1 MATFTRPSPPGR
13 YQENVDVSASPASS
27 ARTAADASPPQR
39 ITYISWAQDCS
50 RSDHT
55 ARELGGR
62 SHMVYAPRFGSRV
75 STIAFK
81 YAAQWK
87 ATARILKE
95 ERPDVVFV
103 MTPPVFAALPA
114 FWYAWRHRRQVVLD
128 AHTCAFVLPRWRPF
142 QWLQRMLCRRAV
154 TTLVTNEHI
163 AGLVR
168 TAGGDA
174 TLVPDVPVV
183 FPEHG
188 HFARPSAFTV
198 AVVCSFS
205 GDEPLDAIF
214 AAAADLPDVRFFVT
228 GDSASLPAATKE
240 SLTANVTL
248 TGFLSTSDY
257 GGLISN
263 ADVVMDLTTLD
274 HTMLRG
280 AFEAIYQ
287 GVPVIVS
294 DWPVL
299 RDAFPE
305 GAVHVDNTRAAIA
318 RAVRDVQA
326 APQEFKKGAG
336 RLRRLK
342 LERWQ
347 WTRRRILA
355 RISAHPATD
364 ASGRGDDAP
373 SPSPRG
379 VGIATLPAQLSAR
392 TVRIGQD
399 LEAHGFA
406 AARRVLDP
414 RDVAIV
420 EGILDPIVLQ
430 RSLPAL
436 VGLRR
441 DLSDD
446 AVRTTPRQPEVT
458 RPTLVAPSLKQ
469 TAVYA
474 ACRDLAADLLGCRA
488 HYLFDHAIYKMPWSD
503 TETPWHQDLAYLGRF
518 AGSIRSLHFWIP
530 LQDTSVEGGA
540 LRFVPGSHR
549 WALLDHGRA
558 YEHNPHVLQAIRST
572 DVLSAE
578 AVPLSRGDV
587 SIHTS
592 RTLHASG
599 PNRTAGTR
607 KAWIIHF
614 GDRSAASK
622 HLMKL
627 RNLMLSW
634 P

>member
-1 MATFTRPSPPGR
+1 
-13 YQENVDVSASPASS
+13 
-27 ARTAADASPPQR
+27 
-39 ITYISWAQDCS
+39 
-50 RSDHT
+50 
-55 ARELGGR
+55 
-62 SHMVYAPRFGSRV
+62 MVYAPRFGSRL

-81 YAAQWK
+81 YAAQWR
-87 ATARILKE
+87 ATARILRE

-114 FWYAWRHRRQVVLD
+114 FWYAWRHRTRVVLD
-128 AHTCAFVLPRWRPF
+128 AHTCAFVLTRWRPF
-142 QWLQRMLCRRAV
+142 LWLQRMLCRRAV

-168 TAGGDA
+168 EAGGDA

-188 HFARPSAFTV
+188 HFARPAAFTV

-214 AAAADLPDVRFFVT
+214 AAAADLPDVRFLVT
-228 GDSASLPAATKE
+228 GDSASLPAATTG

-248 TGFLSTSDY
+248 TGFLSTPDY
-257 GGLISN
+257 GHLISH

-305 GAVHVDNTRAAIA
+305 GAVHVDNSREAIA
-318 RAVRDVQA
+318 RAVREVQA
-326 APQEFKKGAG
+326 APEEFKQGAG

-342 LERWQ
+342 VERWQ
-347 WTRRRILA
+347 WTRSRILA
-355 RISAHPATD
+355 RIGGHPAS
-364 ASGRGDDAP
+364 AVGDRTGDAP
-373 SPSPRG
+373 SSVARG
-379 VGIATLPAQLSAR
+379 VGRMAAPARASAR
-392 TVRIGQD
+392 TARIGQD
-399 LEAHGFA
+399 LETHGFA
-406 AARRVLDP
+406 AARHVLDTG
-414 RDVAIV
+414 DVAVV
-420 EGILDPIVLQ
+420 EAILDPIVLE
-430 RSLPAL
+430 RALPAL

-441 DLSDD
+441 DLSDG
-446 AVRTTPRQPEVT
+446 AVRTKPRQPEVT

-474 ACRDLAADLLGCRA
+474 ACRDIAADLLGCRA

-518 AGSIRSLHFWIP
+518 AGTIRSLHFWIP

-558 YEHNPHVLQAIRST
+558 YERNPHVLRAMRSP
-572 DVLSAE
+572 DVRSAE
-578 AVPLSRGDV
+578 AVPLRRGDV

-599 PNRTAGTR
+599 PNRTDGPR

-614 GDRSAASK
+614 GDTSVVSK

-627 RNLMLSW
+627 RDLMLPWS
-634 P
+634 